1 MSNVIKQQKEAEAL
15 RVKQEEMEEEEKLGL
30 YLVSYLKDQRAI
42 ADYA

>member
-15 RVKQEEMEEEEKLGL
+15 RVKQEEREEEEKLAV

-42 ADYA
+42 AEI